1 VALARLAEVKAIATD
16 KGVLLQWR
24 TGFEID
30 NLGFNIYRERDGH
43 RKRLNP
49 GIIAGSAL
57 IVGQGTALDAGY
69 SYSWFDSEGTA
80 ECQYYLE
87 DMDLAG
93 KSTLHPAITPEW
105 KSNVPAYSQSRLLSE
120 LGSANSAATTQR
132 EWAGVADDKSATAAA
147 GAVTQAALSD
157 QWEIANTPALKIGVR
172 SNGWYRIIQSEM
184 SAAGFDTSADAGN
197 LRMFVNASEI
207 AISVSRDTGPL
218 LSSDYIEFWG
228 EGVDLPSTDM
238 QIYWLVNGA
247 QPGKRVARVAELKID
262 NVMPAPTDTHPG
274 QGSSAD
280 PTFGWLNGIIT
291 GTSGV
296 EGNFTVTAPRQK
308 KHESMQLT
316 ETAAPFNERPES
328 ASTDNDGD
336 TEKFPVH
343 PLQLK
348 PAPRVPIPSSSTPGI
363 RTIARAPRTSSSNAA
378 AGRLR
383 NRGRAKSPRKQHSRN
398 HRRKSRVRRN
408 HATALALAVAPSFV
422 YTIERKARTVYATSI
437 LNGDTENFFGEVV
450 TPTLPSFTIRTPSP
464 DSTAAVSAQIQI
476 TLQGFTQQDH
486 QVKVLINGT
495 QIDTMQFSFQAVAT
509 KTIFFPTS
517 LLVDGNNSIQL
528 TASAPGNDISLLA
541 SIRLTYPRS
550 FKADNNTLQFTA
562 KSTQSARIDGFT
574 SPNIRAFD
582 ITDTSSVQEIKPIV
596 ETSGAGYAAT
606 VPGGSKGKARRL
618 IALPASAHPVSITLN
633 LPSTLNQSNN
643 AADLLIISY
652 KDFIPS
658 LTTPVAPAGVSFINQ
673 RTAQGFTV
681 KIVDVEDIYDE
692 FSYGVHTSQAIKDF
706 LLLARTNWAT
716 SARYLL
722 LVGDASYD
730 PRNYISSGFVD
741 FVPSRHVDT
750 LFMEADSDDSLADF
764 DNDGVPEIA
773 VGRLPARTLP
783 EANLMI
789 SKIVNFSP
797 ANVPQSALMVA
808 DWPNG
813 YVFTN
818 FSEQLVTLLPPAMQS
833 NVQRVYRPPCD
844 SMVSSFCEPSDVAA
858 HSDIINKIN
867 TGVALVTYSG
877 HGNEDI
883 WAGPI
888 FSSTDALALN
898 NGNKLPFVVVM
909 DCLNGFFSEPF
920 PELVLQGLAES
931 LMKAPNGGAVAS
943 FASSGLTVA
952 DPQHQMGQQMF
963 QLLYRG
969 PSIPI
974 GDASRQSKT
983 ATNDLDVRRTWILFG
998 DPTMKIR

>member
-1 VALARLAEVKAIATD
+1 MALARLAEVKAIATD

-228 EGVDLPSTDM
+228 EGVDLPSTDT
-238 QIYWLVNGA
+238 QIY
-247 QPGKRVARVAELKID
+247 
-262 NVMPAPTDTHPG
+262 
-274 QGSSAD
+274 
-280 PTFGWLNGIIT
+280 
-291 GTSGV
+291 
-296 EGNFTVTAPRQK
+296 
-308 KHESMQLT
+308 
-316 ETAAPFNERPES
+316 
-328 ASTDNDGD
+328 
-336 TEKFPVH
+336 
-343 PLQLK
+343 
-348 PAPRVPIPSSSTPGI
+348 
-363 RTIARAPRTSSSNAA
+363 
-378 AGRLR
+378 
-383 NRGRAKSPRKQHSRN
+383 
-398 HRRKSRVRRN
+398 N

-963 QLLYRG
+963 QLLYQG